1 MQAKLVHLRFA
12 IVLGASM
19 ALLAQSAPAD
29 APSEGWV
36 AKSPDRSA
44 VRRSQDGPISDVGAV
59 SSVSE
64 PILGLQSIEIVPDA
78 DPAPSPLFRRPAA
91 PFVAPQLEQP
101 AGDTEASYPEFDAPL
116 GFTGPSSVIP
126 SETPQG
132 DGFVP
137 IEDRWR
143 LGFPAWDRYDA
154 EHPRVN
160 DYPYATGHWWDPY
173 HQNVLKG
180 DYPIVGQH
188 TFLNVSAMNLSVVE
202 LRKLPTGTTPFE
214 STRRPSRE
222 EFFGDPN
229 SLFFTN
235 YTSIS
240 FDLLH
245 GDAAFKPADWRIRLT
260 PVFNVNHLN
269 ANELAIVN
277 PNVLHGTVRTR
288 SYVALQEW
296 FFEMKL
302 KDTSPFYDF
311 TSVRTGSQFFNSD
324 FRAFIFSDTN
334 RAIRI
339 FGTRNSNRAQF
350 NLIAFDQAEKDTNSE
365 LNTFRD
371 RNQNVFIGNYYLQDF
386 IVPGFTAQV
395 SVHYNHDDGNMIFD
409 RNNVLVRP
417 DPTGVFRSHTVDVAY
432 LGAATD
438 GHIGRYNITS
448 AVYWALGRDTL
459 DPIANQR
466 VSINAQMGALE
477 VSYDRDWVRFK
488 TSGFWASG
496 DNNVNDTQAR
506 GFDAIFDNPNFAGG
520 EFSYWQRQS
529 VRLFGVNLVQRQ
541 SLLPSLRSSKIQ
553 GQSNFVNPGIF
564 IASAGIDMDLTP
576 KLKSLSNVNVL
587 WFDKTNVL
595 ETFLFD
601 GNIDRFIGT
610 DVSTGLEYRP
620 LLSNNVRMTFGVAAL
635 FPGSGFRDLYNSLT
649 NQVDPMVQGFMDLVL
664 LY

>member
-1 MQAKLVHLRFA
+1 MQATSVLLRFS
-12 IVLGASM
+12 VVVGASM
-19 ALLAQSAPAD
+19 ALLVVPAPAD
-29 APSEGWV
+29 ASSGGTF
-36 AKSPDRSA
+36 AKSSDRSTA
-44 VRRSQDGPISDVGAV
+44 GGKRDGPVPDGAAG
-59 SSVSE
+59 SSARKTLPRLE
-64 PILGLQSIEIVPDA
+64 PIEILPDD
-78 DPAPSPLFRRPAA
+78 DPAPSPLFRRPAE
-91 PFVAPQLEQP
+91 PFVPPQLAQP
-101 AGDTEASYPEFDAPL
+101 AGDAAPILPDFDAPL

-126 SETPQG
+126 SEEPQG
-132 DGFVP
+132 GGFVP

-143 LGFPAWDRYDA
+143 IGFPNWDRYDA
-154 EHPRVN
+154 KHPRVN
-160 DYPYATGHWWDPY
+160 DYPFATGHWWDPY

-180 DYPIVGQH
+180 DYPIIGQH

-202 LRKLPTGTTPFE
+202 IRKFPIGTTPFE
-214 STRRPSRE
+214 STHRSSQE

-229 SLFFTN
+229 NLFFTN

-260 PVFNVNHLN
+260 PVFNFNHLD
-269 ANELAIVN
+269 ANELAVVN

-288 SYVALQEW
+288 SYLALQEW

-311 TSVRTGSQFFNSD
+311 TSVRAGSQFFNSD

-334 RAIRI
+334 RAVRI

-371 RNQNVFIGNYYLQDF
+371 RNQNVLIGNFYLQDF

-409 RNNVLVRP
+409 RNNFLVRP
-417 DPTGVFRSHTVDVAY
+417 DPAGVFREHTVDVAY

-438 GHIGRYNITS
+438 GHIGRYNISS

-477 VSYDRDWVRFK
+477 ISYDRDWVRFK

-496 DNNVNDTQAR
+496 DNDVNDTQAR

-520 EFSYWQRQS
+520 EFSYWQRQA

-649 NQVDPMVQGFMDLVL
+649 TQVDPMVQGFMDLVM